1 MSELT
6 DMTDVSGQ
14 PETTQTVQTTDQRAS
29 DARECTRPAL
39 DAARQRASRDRPGRD
54 RGLGAAGDRR
64 AGTGGG
70 ASDSV
75 RTMAIAVAGAYGVLR
90 AQERRGAEGAG
101 E

>member
-6 DMTDVSGQ
+6 DMTVVSGQ

-29 DARECTRPAL
+29 D
-39 DAARQRASRDRPGRD
+39 GRD
-54 RGLGAAGDRR
+54 ARDPLWMPRGSVRAAIALGVIAVWALLE
-64 AGTGGG
+64 TGVLGPVG

-90 AQERRGAEGAG
+90 AQDRRGAEGAG

>member
-29 DARECTRPAL
+29 D
-39 DAARQRASRDRPGRD
+39 GRD
-54 RGLGAAGDRR
+54 ARDPLWMPRGSVRAAIALGVIAVWALLE
-64 AGTGGG
+64 TGVLGPVG

-90 AQERRGAEGAG
+90 AQDRRGAEGAG

>member
-29 DARECTRPAL
+29 D
-39 DAARQRASRDRPGRD
+39 GRD
-54 RGLGAAGDRR
+54 ARDPLWMPRGSVRAAIALGVIAVWALLE
-64 AGTGGG
+64 TGVLGPVG

-90 AQERRGAEGAG
+90 AQERRGSEGAG

>member
-1 MSELT
+1 MT
-6 DMTDVSGQ
+6 DMTDTMGQ
-14 PETTQTVQTTDQRAS
+14 PETTQTTQTTDERAS
-29 DARECTRPAL
+29 DGRDAREPLWMPRGSVRAAIAL
-39 DAARQRASRDRPGRD
+39 GVIAVWALLETGV
-54 RGLGAAGDRR
+54 LGPV
-64 AGTGGG
+64 G

>member
-1 MSELT
+1 MTELT
-6 DMTDVSGQ
+6 
-14 PETTQTVQTTDQRAS
+14 ETTQTTPTTAGP
-29 DARECTRPAL
+29 DARDPLWMPRGSVRAAIAL
-39 DAARQRASRDRPGRD
+39 GVIAVWALLETGV
-54 RGLGAAGDRR
+54 LGPV
-64 AGTGGG
+64 G

>member
-14 PETTQTVQTTDQRAS
+14 PETTQTVQTTDQHAS
-29 DARECTRPAL
+29 D
-39 DAARQRASRDRPGRD
+39 GRD
-54 RGLGAAGDRR
+54 ARDPLWMPRGSVRAAIALGVIGVWALLE
-64 AGTGGG
+64 TGVLGPVG

-90 AQERRGAEGAG
+90 AQERRGSERAG
-101 E
+101 Q

>member
-1 MSELT
+1 MTELT
-6 DMTDVSGQ
+6 
-14 PETTQTVQTTDQRAS
+14 ETTQTTQTTDEPAS
-29 DARECTRPAL
+29 DPLWMPRGSVRAAIAL
-39 DAARQRASRDRPGRD
+39 GVIAVWALLETGV
-54 RGLGAAGDRR
+54 LGPV
-64 AGTGGG
+64 G

>member
-29 DARECTRPAL
+29 D
-39 DAARQRASRDRPGRD
+39 GRD
-54 RGLGAAGDRR
+54 ARDPLWMPRGSVRAAIALGVIAVWALLE
-64 AGTGGG
+64 TGVLGPVG

>member
-1 MSELT
+1 MTELT
-6 DMTDVSGQ
+6 DMTDVTGQ
-14 PETTQTVQTTDQRAS
+14 PETTQTTQTTDQRAS
-29 DARECTRPAL
+29 D
-39 DAARQRASRDRPGRD
+39 GRD
-54 RGLGAAGDRR
+54 ARDPLWMPRGSVRAAIALGVIAVWALLE
-64 AGTGGG
+64 TGVLGPVG

>member
-1 MSELT
+1 MT
-6 DMTDVSGQ
+6 DMTDTT
-14 PETTQTVQTTDQRAS
+14 PTTQTSDERAS
-29 DARECTRPAL
+29 DPRDARDPLWMPRGSVRAAIAL
-39 DAARQRASRDRPGRD
+39 GVIAVWALLETGV
-54 RGLGAAGDRR
+54 LGPV
-64 AGTGGG
+64 G

>member
-6 DMTDVSGQ
+6 DMTDVTGQ
-14 PETTQTVQTTDQRAS
+14 PETTQTMQTTDERS
-29 DARECTRPAL
+29 SDGRDARDPLWMPRGSVRAAIAL
-39 DAARQRASRDRPGRD
+39 GVIAVWALLETGV
-54 RGLGAAGDRR
+54 LGPV
-64 AGTGGG
+64 G

>member
-1 MSELT
+1 MT
-6 DMTDVSGQ
+6 DMTDTMGQ

-29 DARECTRPAL
+29 D
-39 DAARQRASRDRPGRD
+39 GRD
-54 RGLGAAGDRR
+54 ARDPLWMPRGSVRAAIALGVIAVWALLE
-64 AGTGGG
+64 TGVLGPVG

>member
-29 DARECTRPAL
+29 DG
-39 DAARQRASRDRPGRD
+39 RAGRD
-54 RGLGAAGDRR
+54 PLWMPRGSVRAAIALGVIAVWALLE
-64 AGTGGG
+64 TGVLGPVG

>member
-6 DMTDVSGQ
+6 DMTDVTGQ

-29 DARECTRPAL
+29 D
-39 DAARQRASRDRPGRD
+39 GRD
-54 RGLGAAGDRR
+54 ARDPLWMPRGSVRAAIALGVIAVWALLE
-64 AGTGGG
+64 TGVLGPMG

-90 AQERRGAEGAG
+90 AQERRGSEGAG